1 MFERIIPQRWRVK
14 IDLVVRLVAFAVSLV
29 AAGAVAINF
38 GFDLPAEEHRWVT
51 GIVRASWWFY
61 FVTFTFQLLLTII
74 NPRKVA
80 LPLTVAVGTLLYV
93 SALPQFFSVG
103 EDSAFH
109 GVWTF
114 LGSSFVTMTVVCI
127 FAVLDISRAIVGL
140 MNRKTNP
147 ALMLAGGFAIIIVV
161 GALLF
166 LLPRSLADGAHI
178 SVVDAFFVSTSA
190 VCVTGLS
197 PVDVSTTFSIEGQ
210 IVLLALIQIG
220 GLGVMTITS
229 FFAMFYMGNTAA
241 YSQLAMRDM
250 VGSDTW
256 NSLVST
262 LFYILGF
269 TFVIEMIGALLIWA
283 SIHGT
288 MAMTVNSEIY
298 FSVFHAISAFCNA
311 GFSTNSDNLSNAV
324 LLNCSSFYVIVSMLV
339 IFGGIGFPILV
350 NFRTWIVYRIRSIF
364 KPNHR
369 KKMQRIA
376 NLNTRIVIT
385 TTIIL
390 LLFGTVA
397 IAVTEWHGAFS
408 GLSWGDKVVHSFF
421 YSAVSRTAGFNSSDL
436 SLFSSSTMVVLV
448 LLMWIGGASQSTAG
462 GIKVNTVAVAAANF
476 LSVIRGRGAVVLFN
490 REVSADS
497 VRRAMATIFASIS
510 AILITYLILLSTEP
524 GISAKG
530 LLFEIVS
537 AASTVGLSCGVTPQ
551 LSVVGKVVISVLMF
565 CGRVGFIVLGMSL
578 VRHRGEARF
587 RYPKD
592 NIIIN

>member
-1 MFERIIPQRWRVK
+1 MLEQTIPQRWRVK
-14 IDLVVRLVAFAVSLV
+14 IDLVIRLVAFAVSLI
-29 AAGAVAINF
+29 AAGSVVVNF
-38 GFDLPAEEHRWVT
+38 GFELPAEERRWVT
-51 GIVRASWWFY
+51 GIVNASWWFY
-61 FVTFTFQLLLTII
+61 FVMFTLQSLWALLTS
-74 NPRKVA
+74 RKNV
-80 LPLTVAVGTLLYV
+80 LPLTIAVGMLLYV
-93 SALPQFFSVG
+93 SALPRIFGVG
-103 EDSAFH
+103 EGSLLH

-114 LGSSFVTMTVVCI
+114 LGSGFVTMSVVSI

-147 ALMLAGGFAIIIVV
+147 AMMLAGGFAIIIVV
-161 GALLF
+161 GALL
-166 LLPRSLADGAHI
+166 LMLPRSLADGAHI

-197 PVDVSTTFSIEGQ
+197 PVDISTTFSIEGQ
-210 IVLLALIQIG
+210 IVLLALMQIG

-229 FFAMFYMGNTAA
+229 FFALFYMGNTAA

-269 TFVIEMIGALLIWA
+269 TFVIEMIGALLIWT
-283 SIHGT
+283 SIHGAT
-288 MAMTVNSEIY
+288 AMTVNQEIY
-298 FSVFHAISAFCNA
+298 FSVFHSISAFCNA
-311 GFSTNSDNLSNAV
+311 GFSTDSQNLGNAV
-324 LLNCSSFYVIVSMLV
+324 LMSCSSFYVVISMLV
-339 IFGGIGFPILV
+339 ILGGIGFPILV
-350 NFRTWIVYRIRSIF
+350 NFRAWLAYRLHSIF

-369 KKMQRIA
+369 KKMKHIA

-385 TTIIL
+385 TTVCL
-390 LLFGTVA
+390 LVLGTAA
-397 IAVTEWHGAFS
+397 IAVTEWNGAFAE
-408 GLSWGDKVVHSFF
+408 LSLTDKVIQSFF
-421 YSAVSRTAGFNSSDL
+421 YSVVPRTAGFSSVDM
-436 SLFSSSTMVVLV
+436 SLFSTTTLVVVV

-510 AILITYLILLSTEP
+510 AILIAFLIMLSTEP
-524 GISAKG
+524 DLPAKG

-537 AASTVGLSCGVTPQ
+537 AASTVGLSVGVTPQ